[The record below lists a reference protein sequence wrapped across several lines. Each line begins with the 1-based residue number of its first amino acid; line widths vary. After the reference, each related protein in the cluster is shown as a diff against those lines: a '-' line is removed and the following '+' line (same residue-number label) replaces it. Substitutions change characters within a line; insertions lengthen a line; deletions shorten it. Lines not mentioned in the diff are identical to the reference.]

1 MYPQERQDAI
11 LAILN
16 QYQYVTVTYLID
28 ALHYSSATVN
38 RDLNILEKRGMVKRS
53 YGGVELVGDAG
64 IPVVFRQHKQHAAK
78 ERIARCAAELVDNGD
93 VLFIDGST
101 TAQYMAPYLEHK
113 EDIRV
118 ITNNMMLAA
127 HLSDRGIVCVCLGG
141 KVLEPPSMLGGPDT
155 VEMARS
161 YRADKAFFSTACVMD
176 GTVYEYDNSAYLELH
191 RVMLKN
197 SNQTVYLADDGKFGN
212 NTGIKRLCGFE
223 ELYAVIS
230 DRDITHMQEQYPHT
244 KLIHA

>member
-11 LAILN
+11 LSILN
-16 QYQYVTVTYLID
+16 QYRYVTVTYLID
-28 ALHYSSATVN
+28 ALHYSSATIN
-38 RDLNILEKRGMVKRS
+38 RDLNLLERRGLVTRS

-78 ERIARCAAELVDNGD
+78 ERVARRAAELVENGD
-93 VLFIDGST
+93 ILFIDGST

-113 EDIRV
+113 EGIQI
-118 ITNNMMLAA
+118 ITNNMTLAA
-127 HLSDRGIVCVCLGG
+127 HLSERGISCVCLGG

-161 YRADKAFFSTACVMD
+161 YRADKAFFSTAHVSMD
-176 GTVYEYDNSAYLELH
+176 GTVFDNDTYLELH
-191 RVMLKN
+191 RAMLKKARYG
-197 SNQTVYLADDGKFGN
+197 VFLADDHKFKQGV
-212 NTGIKRLCGFE
+212 GMKRLCVFD

-230 DRDITHMQEQYPHT
+230 DCDITVLREQFPNT